1 MKLPRFTSVA
11 ALVSNKKCASWF
23 SFVIPELPPAMDVA
37 PGLSRVGALAL
48 LSRST
53 VVLLPARAYLLAP
66 TMNELDPSPPKELF
80 VGDEMKSSPAE
91 SL

>member
-1 MKLPRFTSVA
+1 M
-11 ALVSNKKCASWF
+11 
-23 SFVIPELPPAMDVA
+23 VIPELPPAMDVA

-66 TMNELDPSPPKELF
+66 TMNEFRS
-80 VGDEMKSSPAE
+80 VAAE
-91 SL
+91 GTFRRR

>member
-1 MKLPRFTSVA
+1 M
-11 ALVSNKKCASWF
+11 
-23 SFVIPELPPAMDVA
+23 VIPELPPAMDVA

-66 TMNELDPSPPKELF
+66 TMNELLDPSPPNELF
-80 VGDEMKSSPAE
+80 VGDDTKSSPAE

>member
-1 MKLPRFTSVA
+1 
-11 ALVSNKKCASWF
+11 
-23 SFVIPELPPAMDVA
+23 MDVA

-66 TMNELDPSPPKELF
+66 TMNELELDPSPPKELF
-80 VGDEMKSSPAE
+80 VGEEMKSSPAE

>member
-1 MKLPRFTSVA
+1 
-11 ALVSNKKCASWF
+11 
-23 SFVIPELPPAMDVA
+23 MDVA
-37 PGLSRVGALAL
+37 PGLSRVGPPL

-66 TMNELDPSPPKELF
+66 TMNESLDPSPPNELF
-80 VGDEMKSSPAE
+80 VGEEMKSSPAE

>member
-11 ALVSNKKCASWF
+11 ALVSSKKCASWF
-23 SFVIPELPPAMDVA
+23 SLVIPELPPAMDVA